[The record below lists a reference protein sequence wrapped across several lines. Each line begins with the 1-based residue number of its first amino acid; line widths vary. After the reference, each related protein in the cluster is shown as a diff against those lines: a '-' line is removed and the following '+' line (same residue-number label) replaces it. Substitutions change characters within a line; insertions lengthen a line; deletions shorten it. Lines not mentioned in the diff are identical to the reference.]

1 MIACPTTPF
10 RAAVDEFERHRP
22 RRLAAAYRV
31 TGSRTDTEDVVQD
44 AWLRWAEVDHAGV
57 EEAAAY
63 LSVIASRL
71 ALNAVR
77 ARTRRRETYIGPW
90 LPDPIVDDDS
100 PEWRHVHCAGL
111 GHALDVAL
119 SRMGPEQATAFVLRR
134 VLDLDYDSI
143 AAVLDTSPAVARQ
156 LVSRAGRAVADLERG
171 DVDSRVYRDSRA
183 LQALLDTLLPGDV
196 AHVAALLSAGSVLY
210 SDGGDRAHAARRP
223 IVGRERIVRFV
234 VGISSHEGVRVRPAV
249 VNGSAGLL
257 VWEGDRLTTTVT
269 LRLALDGLVEQLY
282 LVRNPDKLAGIDV
295 DPPPAR

>member
-22 RRLAAAYRV
+22 RMLAAAYRV
-31 TGSRTDTEDVVQD
+31 TGSRTDAEDVVQD

-100 PEWRHVHCAGL
+100 PEWRHVHRAGL

-134 VLDLDYDSI
+134 VLD
-143 AAVLDTSPAVARQ
+143 TSPAAARQ

-183 LQALLDTLLPGDV
+183 LQALLDALLAGDV

-210 SDGGDRAHAARRP
+210 SDGGGRAHAARRP

-249 VNGSAGLL
+249 ANGSAGLL

-269 LRLALDGLVEQLY
+269 LRLALDGLVEHLY